1 MRLIL
6 ALLLAAMLGGCATT
20 GTGGPMAENDPYEGF
35 NRGMWEFNQAIDTVA
50 IKQATAV
57 YRQVTPVPA
66 RRGSR
71 VMLANLSEPF
81 SFINNLL
88 WAKPKSAFQALGSF
102 VNNSKL

>member
-50 IKQATAV
+50 IKPATAV
-57 YRQVTPVPA
+57 YRTVTPVPA
-66 RRGSR
+66 RRGIR
-71 VMLANLSEPF
+71 GMLANLSEPF
-81 SFINNLL
+81 RSEDRRVGKECVSTCRSR
-88 WAKPKSAFQALGSF
+88 WSADH
-102 VNNSKL
+102 